1 MMQYRTFSRTRQW
14 VRRIAFALFFLAL
27 VAACSPYASVSIG
40 VPFNTGSFYVN
51 PSIGIG
57 GFL

>member
-1 MMQYRTFSRTRQW
+1 MNRNPDRS
-14 VRRIAFALFFLAL
+14 VRRRAAAVALAL
-27 VAACSPYASVSIG
+27 AGLLALTSCSPYASVGIG
-40 VPFNTGSFYVN
+40 YSFNSGSFYVN

>member
-1 MMQYRTFSRTRQW
+1 MNKSPNRS
-14 VRRIAFALFFLAL
+14 VRRRAAAVVLAL
-27 VAACSPYASVSIG
+27 AGLLMLASCTPYASVGLGYS
-40 VPFNTGSFYVN
+40 FSSGSFYVN

>member
-1 MMQYRTFSRTRQW
+1 MNKKPDRSF
-14 VRRIAFALFFLAL
+14 RRRAAAVALAL
-27 VAACSPYASVSIG
+27 AGLVALTSCSPYASVGIG
-40 VPFNTGSFYVN
+40 YSFSSGSFYVN

>member
-1 MMQYRTFSRTRQW
+1 MSKTKQTAAIRWLRH
-14 VRRIAFALFFLAL
+14 LAL
-27 VAACSPYASVSIG
+27 SALAVAALGACSPYASVDIG
-40 VPFNTGSFYVN
+40 VPFDIGPVRVN

>member
-1 MMQYRTFSRTRQW
+1 MNDRKIVKWVYR
-14 VRRIAFALFFLAL
+14 L
-27 VAACSPYASVSIG
+27 VACLVVVGVLASCSPYASVSVG
-40 VPFNTGSFYVN
+40 VPFNAGPFYVN

>member
-1 MMQYRTFSRTRQW
+1 MINRFRFMRRTRLW
-14 VRRIAFALFFLAL
+14 RTVVLLCAVV
-27 VAACSPYASVSIG
+27 VATSCTPYASVSIG

>member
-1 MMQYRTFSRTRQW
+1 MNRNPVRS
-14 VRRIAFALFFLAL
+14 VRRRAAAVALAL
-27 VAACSPYASVSIG
+27 AGLLALTSCSPYARVDIG
-40 VPFNTGSFYVN
+40 YSFNSGGFYVN

>member
-1 MMQYRTFSRTRQW
+1 MNSRAASRFRPW
-14 VRRIAFALFFLAL
+14 IWRVVLALFFATLA
-27 VAACSPYASVSIG
+27 ASCSPYASVSIG
-40 VPFNTGSFYVN
+40 VPFNAGPFYVN

>member
-1 MMQYRTFSRTRQW
+1 MKHRPHFPG
-14 VRRIAFALFFLAL
+14 RRWLGRLAWAALAL
-27 VAACSPYASVSIG
+27 ALLASCSPYASVSIG
-40 VPFNTGSFYVN
+40 VPFNAGPFYVN

>member
-1 MMQYRTFSRTRQW
+1 MNNKLRPRC
-14 VRRIAFALFFLAL
+14 RRWAWRIVLAISLATL

-40 VPFNTGSFYVN
+40 VPFNAGPFYVN

>member
-1 MMQYRTFSRTRQW
+1 MNQDTHRT
-14 VRRIAFALFFLAL
+14 VRRRAAAVALAL
-27 VAACSPYASVSIG
+27 AGLLALTSCSPYASVGLGYS
-40 VPFNTGSFYVN
+40 FSSGSFYVN